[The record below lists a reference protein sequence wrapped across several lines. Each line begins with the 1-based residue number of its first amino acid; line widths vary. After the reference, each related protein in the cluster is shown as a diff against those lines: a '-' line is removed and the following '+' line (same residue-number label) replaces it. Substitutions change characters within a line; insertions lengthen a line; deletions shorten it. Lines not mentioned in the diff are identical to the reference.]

1 MVRVVS
7 TPRKVF
13 MNKSDS
19 IATLAASL
27 TEAQGKIGAASKDA
41 SNPFFK
47 SHYADLGSVMSVC
60 KGPLLEHGISVLQ
73 LVGSDGNGGYLETV
87 LLHKSGEFISDR
99 MKLVC
104 AKPNDP
110 QAMGS
115 AISYAR
121 RYALQS
127 ALFIPAVDDDAEHAM
142 KPTREIQ
149 KRDSDIEQYEDQRQ
163 QTAATVGHEEP
174 RSAFDEA
181 RQTMQDWRNAI
192 CTYGKKD
199 GPLRGKKLGELTDK
213 NLEFLTGMFNRP
225 GIEVQ
230 PKDQAMVDALRHRQE
245 LLRVAAAK
253 MRQDI
258 VEDQSRDPEV
268 PF

>member
-1 MVRVVS
+1 
-7 TPRKVF
+7 
-13 MNKSDS
+13 MNKSDT

-27 TEAQGKIGAASKDA
+27 TKAQAKIGAASKDA
-41 SNPFFK
+41 TNPFFK

-87 LLHKSGEFISDR
+87 LLHESGEFISDR

-104 AKPNDP
+104 VKQHDP

-127 ALFIPAVDDDAEHAM
+127 ALFIPAVDDDGENAQVHTRALQAQDASIEQREDRRMREAESVGREEPKTALEAAREAM
-142 KPTREIQ
+142 K
-149 KRDSDIEQYEDQRQ
+149 
-163 QTAATVGHEEP
+163 G
-174 RSAFDEA
+174 
-181 RQTMQDWRNAI
+181 DWRNVV
-192 CTYGKKD
+192 CTYGKTD
-199 GPLRGKKLGELTDK
+199 GPLRGKQLGELSDK
-213 NLEFLTGMFNRP
+213 NLDFLTQKFGEMVAISPKDKPLLEALKARAALKGRP
-225 GIEVQ
+225 GLISEAE
-230 PKDQAMVDALRHRQE
+230 DQANKILRANQE
-245 LLRVAAAK
+245 AA
-253 MRQDI
+253 
-258 VEDQSRDPEV
+258 ENEPL

>member
-1 MVRVVS
+1 
-7 TPRKVF
+7 

-19 IATLAASL
+19 ISTLAASL
-27 TEAQGKIGAASKDA
+27 TEAQSKIGGAVKDA
-41 SNPFFK
+41 QNPFFK

-142 KPTREIQ
+142 QPTRALQ
-149 KRDSDIEQYEDQRQ
+149 KIDADAEARQ
-163 QTAATVGHEEP
+163 ERRERESASVGHEEP
-174 RSAFDEA
+174 RSAFQEA
-181 RQTMQDWRNAI
+181 KSEMDDWRDVV
-192 CTYGKKD
+192 CTYGKID
-199 GPLRGKKLGELTDK
+199 GPLRGKQLGELSDK
-213 NLEFLTGMFNRP
+213 NLDFLTQKFGEMVAIN
-225 GIEVQ
+225 
-230 PKDQAMVDALRHRQE
+230 PKDRPLVEALKARAASLGRHGMVSGAEEEANRILQANREAQDA
-245 LLRVAAAK
+245 
-253 MRQDI
+253 DYI
-258 VEDQSRDPEV
+258 

>member
-1 MVRVVS
+1 
-7 TPRKVF
+7 

-19 IATLAASL
+19 ISTLAASL

-127 ALFIPAVDDDAEHAM
+127 ALFIPAVDDDAENAM
-142 KPTREIQ
+142 KPTRALQQSDREIEDREDRRM
-149 KRDSDIEQYEDQRQ
+149 RDAE
-163 QTAATVGHEEP
+163 TVGHEEP
-174 RSAFDEA
+174 RTAFEA
-181 RQTMQDWRNAI
+181 AKRAMEGDWRNVV
-192 CTYGKKD
+192 CTYGKTD
-199 GPLRGKKLGELTDK
+199 GPLRGKQLGELSDK
-213 NLEFLTGMFNRP
+213 NLDFLTQKFGEMVAISPKDKPLLEALKARTALKGRP
-225 GIEVQ
+225 GLISEAE
-230 PKDQAMVDALRHRQE
+230 DQANRILRENQE
-245 LLRVAAAK
+245 AA
-253 MRQDI
+253 DS
-258 VEDQSRDPEV
+258 EPL

>member
-1 MVRVVS
+1 
-7 TPRKVF
+7 
-13 MNKSDS
+13 MNRSDTIS
-19 IATLAASL
+19 TLAASL

-127 ALFIPAVDDDAEHAM
+127 ALFIPAVDDDAEDAM
-142 KPTREIQ
+142 KPTRELQ
-149 KRDSDIEQYEDQRQ
+149 KQDTQIRHYELNREQK
-163 QTAATVGHEEP
+163 AASVGHEEP
-174 RSAFDEA
+174 VSAFQEA
-181 RQTMQDWRNAI
+181 KRQMSDWRNVV

-199 GPLRGKKLGELTDK
+199 GPLRGKQLGELTEK
-213 NLEFLTGMFNRP
+213 NLEFLTGMFTRP
-225 GIEVQ
+225 GAEVQ
-230 PKDQAMVDALRHRQE
+230 AKDQAMVDALLHRQE
-245 LLRVAAAK
+245 LGRTAATK
-253 MRQDI
+253 MRQD
-258 VEDQSRDPEV
+258 VETQSQVDDDGDQI

>member
-1 MVRVVS
+1 
-7 TPRKVF
+7 
-13 MNKSDS
+13 MNKSDT
-19 IATLAASL
+19 ITNIAASL
-27 TEAQGKIGAASKDA
+27 TKAQAKIGAASKDA
-41 SNPFFK
+41 LNPFFK

-87 LLHKSGEFISDR
+87 LLHESGEFISDR

-104 AKPNDP
+104 AKQHDP

-142 KPTREIQ
+142 TTTRALQ
-149 KRDSDIEQYEDQRQ
+149 KADADIEARQ
-163 QTAATVGHEEP
+163 DRRERESASVGHEEP
-174 RSAFDEA
+174 KSAFQITKRE
-181 RQTMQDWRNAI
+181 MNGDWRDVV
-192 CTYGKKD
+192 CTYGKTD
-199 GPLRGKKLGELTDK
+199 GPIRGKQLGELNDK
-213 NLEFLTGMFNRP
+213 SLDFLTQKFGEMVA
-225 GIEVQ
+225 IS
-230 PKDQAMVDALRHRQE
+230 PKDRPLVEALKARAAGLGRTGMVSGAEEEANRILRANQE
-245 LLRVAAAK
+245 ASET
-253 MRQDI
+253 DEI
-258 VEDQSRDPEV
+258 